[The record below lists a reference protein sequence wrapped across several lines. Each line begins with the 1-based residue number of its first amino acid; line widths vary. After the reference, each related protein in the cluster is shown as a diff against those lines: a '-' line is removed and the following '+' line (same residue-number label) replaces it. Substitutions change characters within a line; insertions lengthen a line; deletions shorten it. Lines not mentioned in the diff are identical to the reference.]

1 MDGRIRQGRTPMQE
15 HLFSRGSMS
24 ASIASVPFLQAIR
37 PHVQGDEQLHGF
49 KIQFK
54 TRWLD
59 K

>member
-1 MDGRIRQGRTPMQE
+1 MQE